1 MTLAEIAEWAN
12 VPLETVRR
20 WRKRGQLP
28 ADAERRVGPRQVR
41 YVRAGIE
48 AWMRPTTE
56 RESGP
61 DGDGRTALD
70 WTSKGLRRDAR

>member
-48 AWMRPTTE
+48 AWMQPTT
-56 RESGP
+56 
-61 DGDGRTALD
+61 
-70 WTSKGLRRDAR
+70 